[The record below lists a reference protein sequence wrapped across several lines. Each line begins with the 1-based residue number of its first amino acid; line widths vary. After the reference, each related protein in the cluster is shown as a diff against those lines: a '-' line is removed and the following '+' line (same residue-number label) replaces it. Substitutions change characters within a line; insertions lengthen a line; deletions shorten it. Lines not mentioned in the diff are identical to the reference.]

1 MSMLNLNKF
10 WTNSVKK
17 VFCSMF
23 GLVMTDVMTL
33 SGHLSNINEI
43 TVQLKSYHICIIFHD
58 FLSIFPHYKL
68 INFFWQFIELN
79 VQPIIEIAVVWR
91 PYKIEQKIYMSQ
103 NFGMEFLILVHCRD
117 YRLFQSE
124 MLYEIWFR
132 LRPSLIY
139 FSQQVVSILWF
150 NIDSLGAFLLLKP
163 QSKYPVLQ

>member
-1 MSMLNLNKF
+1 MNFEKILWNKL
-10 WTNSVKK
+10 
-17 VFCSMF
+17 FCRME
-23 GLVMTDVMTL
+23 DMTL